1 MILPKLQLT
10 GKTHV
15 EPKQTQILELETAD
29 TYKKHLETAETGHS
43 HYRQI
48 FSHRRHR
55 APPMVQA

>member
-29 TYKKHLETAETGHS
+29 TYKKHLARDSRDPDRTQTD
-43 HYRQI
+43 
-48 FSHRRHR
+48 F
-55 APPMVQA
+55 